1 MPSSPRLRAR
11 LVGLE
16 KAFPRRC
23 PACVGRPRI
32 DGMLFRYN
40 GELLSARGERLD
52 ESDLEP
58 CTSCGRC
65 REEGIKVLVG
75 VDPAA
80 I

>member
-1 MPSSPRLRAR
+1 MTIGLRAR

-23 PACVGRPRI
+23 PVCAGRPRI
-32 DGMLFRYN
+32 DGMLFLYN
-40 GELLSARGERLD
+40 GELITPRGERLA

-58 CTSCGRC
+58 CPSCGRC
-65 REEGIKVLVG
+65 RDEGIKVVVG
-75 VDPAA
+75 VDPAV